1 MDDLEPEERALHEVL
16 RATRPEPL
24 PIGFRDAVMRSVRG
38 ERRATAGEW
47 IFAAALALPG
57 LAYLA
62 RQILANGAELGASL
76 ASISSAAQGLD
87 QARGAVVVVDGLA
100 VMSFA
105 LVGLASAVAAN
116 AMLRS
121 GGGALPATR

>member
-1 MDDLEPEERALHEVL
+1 MDDLGPEERALHELL

-24 PIGFRDAVMRSVRG
+24 PIGFRDAVMRAVRG
-38 ERRATAGEW
+38 ERRTTAWEW
-47 IFAAALALPG
+47 SVAAALALPG

-62 RQILANGAELGASL
+62 RQIVANGAELGASL

-116 AMLRS
+116 AMLR
-121 GGGALPATR
+121 GNDPPVPMAR